1 MITLDTPLKFT
12 AADGGPARHI
22 TDQQWS
28 LPDAD
33 APGEW
38 APKYKTKPI
47 LCERGYHWCEARH
60 AVYHLHVECYLF
72 EPWGE
77 TVRGND
83 ENVSQGGRL
92 LRRVETWNDR
102 TARLFAADCAAA
114 VVRLCGN
121 DRRARKAIDTARR
134 YARGQATEAERRA
147 AAKVAGAAVWDI
159 AERVERDAVWGLGQ
173 ADSSDAESIT
183 ERRAAESI
191 TKRRAARAARGAAMD
206 AARAATWVAGQ
217 DGAGAAAEHV
227 ARFAASAAA
236 WSASRVAARKAQTAL
251 LLRYL
256 NGEIT

>member
-12 AADGGPARHI
+12 AVDGGPARHI

-33 APGEW
+33 TPGEW

-47 LCERGYHWCEARH
+47 LHERGYYWCEARH
-60 AVYHLHVECYLF
+60 AIHHLHVECYLF

-102 TARLFAADCAAA
+102 TARLFAADCAETVAH
-114 VVRLCGN
+114 LCGG
-121 DRRARKAIDTARR
+121 DPRPREAIEIARR
-134 YARGQATEAERRA
+134 YVRGQATEAELA
-147 AAKVAGAAVWDI
+147 AAHADAKIVANRAHNAMPRAQANFWYDPDSVATLAAV
-159 AERVERDAVWGLGQ
+159 
-173 ADSSDAESIT
+173 
-183 ERRAAESI
+183 
-191 TKRRAARAARGAAMD
+191 RGAAD
-206 AARAATWVAGQ
+206 AAACAAADPAAHVTRAAFHASRQVI
-217 DGAGAAAEHV
+217 GAAY
-227 ARFAASAAA
+227 AATRVTRAALTA
-236 WSASRVAARKAQTAL
+236 LREAQNKL

-256 NGEIT
+256 NGGVT

>member
-12 AADGGPARHI
+12 AAGGRSYI

-33 APGEW
+33 TPGEW

-47 LCERGYHWCEARH
+47 LYERGYYWCEARH
-60 AVYHLHVECYLF
+60 AIHHLHVECYLF

-102 TARLFAADCAAA
+102 TARLFAADCAETVAH
-114 VVRLCGN
+114 LCG
-121 DRRARKAIDTARR
+121 DDPRPREAIEIARR
-134 YARGQATEAERRA
+134 YVQGQATEAELA
-147 AAKVAGAAVWDI
+147 AAHADAKIVANRAHNAIPRAQANFWYDRDSVAALAAV
-159 AERVERDAVWGLGQ
+159 
-173 ADSSDAESIT
+173 
-183 ERRAAESI
+183 
-191 TKRRAARAARGAAMD
+191 RGAAN
-206 AARAATWVAGQ
+206 A
-217 DGAGAAAEHV
+217 
-227 ARFAASAAA
+227 AASAAA
-236 WSASRVAARKAQTAL
+236 DPATHVTRAAFHASRQVIGAAYAAADAAALTASLEAQNKL

-256 NGEIT
+256 NGELT